1 MIIKI
6 RATCNSSVALTFEED
21 KRCIEYRSKIHLY
34 SEQAKKKKIPEE
46 NIKAGLFPE
55 ILQVNSSCPCGNR
68 KKKIK
73 LERHVHTQKITN
85 TAFGDYFFHEKKGQA
100 LLG

>member
-1 MIIKI
+1 MTIKI
-6 RATCNSSVALTFEED
+6 RATYNSSVALTFEED
-21 KRCIEYRSKIHLY
+21 KRCIEYKSKIHLY
-34 SEQAKKKKIPEE
+34 SEQAKKKIPEE
-46 NIKAGLFPE
+46 NIKAGLFLE

-85 TAFGDYFFHEKKGQA
+85 TAFGDYFFHEKKEKT